1 MELAKIIT
9 RGDFQYLLL
18 PESCRL
24 ETDEV
29 YINRI
34 GDAVILTPP
43 ESLWD
48 NMLTGLKMFTDD
60 FLDEDIEDLPL
71 T

>member
-1 MELAKIIT
+1 MGIAKIIT
-9 RGDFQYLLL
+9 RNEFQWLLL

-34 GDAVILTPP
+34 GDTVILTPP
-43 ESLWD
+43 GSLWD
-48 NMLTGLKMFTDD
+48 NMLTGLRMFTDD
-60 FLDEDIEDLPL
+60 FLDEDIDDTPVI
-71 T
+71 